1 MDKRTSHRW
10 RLIAT
15 LVGGSFIAFGS
26 FWMVHLMQTSDEG
39 PGADAFKNQPDY
51 IVEKFSFV
59 RMTPDGKP
67 HYLLSG
73 TKLTHR
79 PSDDSSDIDL
89 PVMQNVAPGAAP
101 MTIVAARAHIRSG
114 ADQVDLAG
122 KVDIRRPAS
131 ASARSLHMR
140 TETLTVFP
148 DEDRMQTDQ
157 PVNLQLGESVIT
169 GTGMRANNATRQI
182 HFATHGQIINPPK
195 QAR

>member
-1 MDKRTSHRW
+1 MHRRTSHRW

-15 LVGGSFIAFGS
+15 LVIGTFIAFGS
-26 FWMVHLMQTSDEG
+26 FWMVHLMQSGDAG
-39 PGADAFKNQPDY
+39 PDADAFKNQPDY

-67 HYLLSG
+67 HYLVSG
-73 TKLTHR
+73 AKLTHR
-79 PSDDSSDIDL
+79 PTDDSSDIDA
-89 PVMQNVAPGAAP
+89 PVMRNVMPGAAP
-101 MTIVAARAHIRSG
+101 MTIVASRAHVRSG
-114 ADQVDLAG
+114 GDQIDLAG

-131 ASARSLHMR
+131 ANARSLHMR

-148 DEDRMQTDQ
+148 DEDRMQTDK
-157 PVNLQLGESVIT
+157 PVNLELGDSVII

-182 HFATHGQIINPPK
+182 HFATQGQIINPPK